1 MNFKE
6 MLLQA
11 KAGRELAVMA
21 LLEMYKPLLVKYAII
36 NGRFDED
43 LCREEDYPFF
53 HLCRRPCVVFPHT
66 AACHVVKLWGFGRI
80 PKAFIIQIQADM
92 PVIKGENGL
101 VDVFFQ

>member
-11 KAGRELAVMA
+11 KSGREPAVIE

-43 LCREEDYPFF
+43 LYQELVIEVLRC
-53 HLCRRPCVVFPHT
+53 
-66 AACHVVKLWGFGRI
+66 
-80 PKAFIIQIQADM
+80 IQYFR
-92 PVIKGENGL
+92 K
-101 VDVFFQ
+101 

>member
-11 KAGRELAVMA
+11 KVGREPAVMA

-43 LCREEDYPFF
+43 LY
-53 HLCRRPCVVFPHT
+53 
-66 AACHVVKLWGFGRI
+66 
-80 PKAFIIQIQADM
+80 
-92 PVIKGENGL
+92 
-101 VDVFFQ
+101 

>member
-43 LCREEDYPFF
+43 LYQE
-53 HLCRRPCVVFPHT
+53 LC
-66 AACHVVKLWGFGRI
+66 
-80 PKAFIIQIQADM
+80 IILLKCIARFRM
-92 PVIKGENGL
+92 
-101 VDVFFQ
+101 